1 MEVVRAREN
10 RETLGRRIRRVTW
23 AGGAVL
29 AVIVATYWLVQGV
42 RGAEYRELA
51 EHNRLRKLPVN
62 APRGVVTDVEGRPLA
77 ENVPTYTLRID
88 PSALEDP
95 DATFS
100 FAAGVLGV
108 EPAAL
113 EATFRERR
121 KRDPVNPV
129 LVAEN
134 LSLAQV
140 ARFELADLEHP
151 EFDIEVEQVRLYRH
165 RDQAAHL
172 LGYIAEASPDELES
186 EGYRRGQLVGRRGV
200 EREYEDT
207 LRGHDGERVV
217 VVDHRGRPVEEYGRE
232 EARPGQPLR
241 LALDLDLQ
249 QAAREAMEGL
259 IGAVVALDPQTG
271 AVKVMLSQPSYDP
284 NLFAR
289 RLDPEQWRSLVDAPF
304 HPLQNRAI
312 QNTFSPGSVFKAV
325 MALAALEEGV
335 VTPESRVFC
344 SGVEYF
350 YNHSFRCWK
359 RGGHGSVDLQGAL
372 RHSCDI
378 YFYTVGKELGIERI
392 GEYARRFGF
401 GEPTG
406 IDLTGERSGLVP
418 SPEWSR
424 EVRGHPWYPGE
435 TISVSIGQGPLL
447 VTPLQMAVMM
457 ATVANSGYQPTPHLA
472 ADKVVAGDRVAGID
486 PRWWEVVRDG
496 LHQVVERGTGYN
508 ANVPEL
514 EVAGKTGTVQVVA
527 QETWTKSEDLPFE
540 KRDHAWFAAFAPVD
554 DPELV
559 VAVFVEHGGGGSR
572 AAAPI
577 AKVIYEE
584 FLEKR
589 PDLRRVPGG

>member
-1 MEVVRAREN
+1 M
-10 RETLGRRIRRVTW
+10 RVMTRT
-23 AGGAVL
+23 GSVVL
-29 AVIVATYWLVQGV
+29 AIIAATYWVVQGV
-42 RGAEYRELA
+42 HGAEFRELA
-51 EHNRLRKLPVN
+51 EHNRLRKLPIS
-62 APRGVVTDVEGRPLA
+62 ALRGVVTDVAGRPLV
-77 ENVPTYTLRID
+77 ENVPAYTLRID
-88 PSALEDP
+88 PSTMAKP
-95 DATFS
+95 RPTFE
-100 FAAGVLGV
+100 FAARILGV
-108 EPAAL
+108 EPETL
-113 EATFRERR
+113 EETFRERR
-121 KRDPVNPV
+121 RRDPVNPV
-129 LVAEN
+129 LVAAD

-172 LGYIAEASPDELES
+172 LGYIAEVTPEELES
-186 EGYRRGQLVGRRGV
+186 SDYRRGQLVGRRGI
-200 EREYEDT
+200 ERQYEET

-241 LALDLDLQ
+241 LTLDLDLQ
-249 QAAREAMEGL
+249 QVARDAMEGR
-259 IGAVVALDPQTG
+259 IGAIVALEPATG
-271 AVKVMLSQPSYDP
+271 AVRVLVSQPAYDP

-289 RLDPEQWRSLVDAPF
+289 RLDARQWQGLVDAPF

-325 MALAALEEGV
+325 LALAGLQEGV
-335 VTPESRVFC
+335 VTPESRVYC
-344 SGVEYF
+344 SGAERF
-350 YNHSFRCWK
+350 YNRSFRCWK
-359 RGGHGSVDLQGAL
+359 REGHGSVDLGAAL

-378 YFYTVGKELGIERI
+378 YFYTLGQELGIDRI

-401 GEPTG
+401 GRPTG
-406 IDLTGERSGLVP
+406 IDLPGERSGLVP
-418 SPEWSR
+418 DREWSLR
-424 EVRGHPWYPGE
+424 VRGHPWYPGE
-435 TISVSIGQGPLL
+435 TISVAIGQGPLL

-457 ATVANSGYQPTPHLA
+457 ATVANGGFQPTPHLA
-472 ADKVVAGDRVAGID
+472 KDKVVAGDRVTGID
-486 PRWWEVVRDG
+486 PRWWDVVRKDLHEVVA
-496 LHQVVERGTGYN
+496 RGTGYN
-508 ANVPEL
+508 SHVEGM
-514 EVAGKTGTVQVVA
+514 EIAGKTGTVQVVA

-540 KRDHAWFAAFAPVD
+540 QRDHAWFAAFAPVE

-589 PDLRRVPGG
+589 TDLRRLPGG